1 MFMSPFKPDPEHKGG
16 SIRDMLT
23 VFRQPQPHK
32 WAFIAASLAIP
43 ALGIIGFAVQYDKE
57 AVYKPP
63 PVIFI
68 KDWPANR
75 TEAQM
80 KAQQALDAPAEQ
92 EYRDAV
98 AAAAAAEAAR
108 RQQFRDIANEM
119 GIDVD
124 KKR

>member
-1 MFMSPFKPDPEHKGG
+1 MSPFKPDPEHKGG

-43 ALGIIGFAVQYDKE
+43 ATVIIGFVIQYDKE
-57 AVYKPP
+57 AEYKPP
-63 PVIFI
+63 TVIYI

-75 TEAQM
+75 TEAQV
-80 KAQQALDAPAEQ
+80 KAQQALDAPAER
-92 EYRDAV
+92 EYRQAV
-98 AAAAAAEAAR
+98 EAAEAAR